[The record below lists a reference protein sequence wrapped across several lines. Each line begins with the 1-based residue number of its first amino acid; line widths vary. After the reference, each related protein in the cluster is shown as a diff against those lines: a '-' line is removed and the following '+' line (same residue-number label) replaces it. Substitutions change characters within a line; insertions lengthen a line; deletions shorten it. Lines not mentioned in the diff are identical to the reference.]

1 MRPYGDAAKCWPE
14 LTKFISLSDLR
25 NAVKDSQSDHASIQG
40 LRSVFWKVELRFHP
54 ISSLSNATKIFLL
67 FQNLD
72 RTTWPKR
79 LQDSRAAYTSLRA
92 HFLRSI
98 EHPDELESSID
109 PLTESEESP
118 WAALRQDEALRA
130 EILQDVDRCMPENLY
145 FRQPTTQN
153 MLLDILFIFSK
164 LNPDISYRQ
173 GMHEL
178 LAPVLWVVERDAMAQ
193 DAPRRG
199 QDHEIFTLFD
209 SRYIE
214 HDTFTLFG
222 LIMQSA
228 KIFYEPGGLQGKSS
242 AHAEAPMV
250 LLCRRVFEDYLPRVD
265 PDLASH
271 LHEISI
277 LPQVFLMRWVRL
289 LFGRE
294 FPFDDM
300 LQMWDVIFAE
310 DPTLEIVD
318 LVCVVMLL
326 RIRWQLIEADYSTA
340 LTLLL
345 RYPEPPDAQGARTF
359 VSDAIF
365 LKSHF
370 HSDGGSHIVHKYTGR
385 HLPLVSQAGTVSA
398 SPDIPVFT
406 VSERSR
412 SPPKTSTQSSQPVGF
427 ESVLQDAARGVFKR
441 GEKWGVN
448 RAVRDA
454 VGEVRKNV
462 QGLQGARGS
471 PRGKSSEST
480 KASKSLDKLLRK
492 ISRLEE
498 RNRTLAKMLEGA
510 VAELWNH
517 QKSVTETEKSEGD
530 SVNALS
536 MAIARVQFVQVYL
549 EDSSMT
555 LPEDDT
561 ETAKLPSGKESP
573 NQTDVAQQ
581 NSPES
586 KPPHDPDDTSSTP
599 TEPHDPVATNPDPEH
614 PKPDPRQTHFH
625 QKSKPTPVTT
635 SSHSSPPPP
644 SASTHPATAPSTQ
657 PTFPPSPSQ
666 PAPSAPTPPPLPP
679 ANLNASRPS
688 LAQSSFS
695 WMLGSASDADSGARR
710 ASSFISAS
718 PFPAERR
725 RMHAAGNNNNNNNS
739 RSTDFLFG
747 DEEGAGGDG
756 FEGVGTSGGN
766 KAGVKGRG
774 KPGGGKG
781 EEGRREVFDLGEM
794 GSAE

>member
-14 LTKFISLSDLR
+14 LTKFISLSDLK

-40 LRSVFWKVELRFHP
+40 LRSVFWK
-54 ISSLSNATKIFLL
+54 IFLL
-67 FQNLD
+67 FQTLD

-98 EHPDELESSID
+98 EHPDELESAID

-164 LNPDISYRQ
+164 LNPDVSYRQ

-178 LAPVLWVVERDAMAQ
+178 LAPVLWVIERDAIAQ

-222 LIMQSA
+222 LMMQSA
-228 KIFYEPGGLQGKSS
+228 KTFYETGSSQGKSS
-242 AHAEAPMV
+242 ANTEAPMV
-250 LLCRRVFEDYLPRVD
+250 LLCKRVFEDYLPRVD

-277 LPQVFLMRWVRL
+277 LPQVFLMHLTQYRRWVRL

-300 LQMWDVIFAE
+300 LQMWDIIFAE

-318 LVCVVMLL
+318 LVCIVMLL
-326 RIRWQLIEADYSTA
+326 RIRWQLTEADYSTA

-345 RYPEPPDAQGARTF
+345 RYPEPSDAQGARTF

-370 HSDGGSHIVHKYTGR
+370 HSDGGSHIVHKHTGR

-406 VSERSR
+406 VSKRSR
-412 SPPKTSTQSSQPVGF
+412 SPPKTAKRSSQPVGQVGL
-427 ESVLQDAARGVFKR
+427 EGLLQDAARGVFKR

-448 RAVRDA
+448 QAVRDA

-462 QGLQGARGS
+462 QGLQAARGS

-480 KASKSLDKLLRK
+480 EASKNPEKLLRK

-517 QKSVTETEKSEGD
+517 QKSVTETKESEGD

-549 EDSSMT
+549 EDSSMK

-561 ETAKLPSGKESP
+561 QIAKPPSDKEPP

-581 NSPES
+581 NSAES
-586 KPPHDPDDTSSTP
+586 KLDRDLDDDSSALEKPPTPAAKSSDPERPDPDP
-599 TEPHDPVATNPDPEH
+599 P
-614 PKPDPRQTHFH
+614 QTHH
-625 QKSKPTPVTT
+625 RQKSKPTPVTT
-635 SSHSSPPPP
+635 SSHSPPPPP
-644 SASTHPATAPSTQ
+644 SANTHPATAPSTQ
-657 PTFPPSPSQ
+657 PSFPPSQSQ
-666 PAPSAPTPPPLPP
+666 FSASSSPPPAPT
-679 ANLNASRPS
+679 NLNASRPS

-695 WMLGSASDADSGARR
+695 WMLGSASDDSGARR

-725 RMHAAGNNNNNNNS
+725 RMHAAGNS
-739 RSTDFLFG
+739 RTDFLFG
-747 DEEGAGGDG
+747 DEGSGSDG
-756 FEGVGTSGGN
+756 FEGVGTSGG
-766 KAGVKGRG
+766 KGGGKGKG
-774 KPGGGKG
+774 KPGGGKA
-781 EEGRREVFDLGEM
+781 EEGRSEVFDLGEM
-794 GSAE
+794 GSAG